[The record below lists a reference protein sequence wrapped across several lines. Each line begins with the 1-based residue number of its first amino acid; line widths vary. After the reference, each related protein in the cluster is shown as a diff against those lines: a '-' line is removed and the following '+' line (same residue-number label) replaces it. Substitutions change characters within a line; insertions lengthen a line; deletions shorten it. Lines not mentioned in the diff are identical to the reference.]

1 VKIVEQIVLLLSK
14 AGNGFFLEGGQRFAQ
29 DKRKGIPVIFRTG
42 SKFIWV
48 LLCLV
53 LSVNLTGCTVA
64 SLVGA
69 NSEPPPATF
78 DLLVKAHRGLGR
90 LGVQMVVNEASAV
103 EALSSARIAIKT
115 GPHEISYFA
124 ATAWTDKLPR
134 LLQMRLIESFENSHI
149 LKAVGTGNDRIR
161 GDVGL
166 SMEIRDFQVEVNKRV
181 AQAHIRLF
189 VKLVDEDR
197 GQLLASREF
206 SDTSSAASDSPSDGV
221 EALNQSYDMIAK
233 KLMRW
238 IVKRRI
244 IVANTGG

>member
-1 VKIVEQIVLLLSK
+1 MLFK
-14 AGNGFFLEGGQRFAQ
+14 
-29 DKRKGIPVIFRTG
+29 TG
-42 SKFIWV
+42 SKIVGV
-48 LLCLV
+48 LLYLV
-53 LSVNLTGCTVA
+53 LSSGLTGCTVA

-78 DLLVKAHRGLGR
+78 DLQVKAHRGLGR
-90 LGVQMVVNEASAV
+90 FEAQIVINEAAAV

-124 ATAWTDKLPR
+124 AAAWTDKLPR
-134 LLQMRLIESFENSHI
+134 LLQLRLVESFENSHI
-149 LKAVGTGNDRIR
+149 AKAVGTGDDRIR

-166 SMEIRDFQVEVNKRV
+166 SMEIRDFQVEVHKGV

-206 SDTSSAASDSPSDGV
+206 SATTHASSDKASDGV
-221 EALNQSYDMIAK
+221 EALNQSYDVVAK

-244 IVANTGG
+244 

>member
-1 VKIVEQIVLLLSK
+1 MSFK
-14 AGNGFFLEGGQRFAQ
+14 
-29 DKRKGIPVIFRTG
+29 TG
-42 SKFIWV
+42 SKIIWV
-48 LLCLV
+48 LLALL
-53 LSVNLTGCTVA
+53 LSGGLSGCTVA

-69 NSEPPPATF
+69 NSEPPPVTY

-90 LGVQMVVNEASAV
+90 LNVQVVINEASAV

-124 ATAWTDKLPR
+124 AAAWTDKLPR
-134 LLQMRLIESFENSHI
+134 LLQLRLVESFENSHI
-149 LKAVGTGNDRIR
+149 VKAVGTGNDRIK

-166 SMEIRDFQVEVNKRV
+166 SMGIRDFQVEVNKGV

-206 SDTSSAASDSPSDGV
+206 SARTHAASDRASDGV
-221 EALNQSYDMIAK
+221 EALNRSYNAVAK
-233 KLMRW
+233 KIMRW
-238 IVKRRI
+238 IAKRRI
-244 IVANTGG
+244 VIANVAE